1 MSTKSPDVICTP
13 PAPEAA
19 LTLAEMHALRWLL
32 VARCNKCRLAVRVNL
47 ALLIR
52 VHGPDWI
59 WWGRQP
65 PCPGVDCRDGR
76 LTYIARSI
84 KGGSPRSLASE
95 APQRC
100 IELWKLKRGQFY
112 PGPR

>member
-1 MSTKSPDVICTP
+1 MSSKAPDVICRP
-13 PAPEAA
+13 PAPETA

-52 VHGPDWI
+52 VHGPDCI
-59 WWGRQP
+59 WWGHQP
-65 PCPGVDCRDGR
+65 PCPGLDCRDGR
-76 LTYIARSI
+76 LTYTAQSI
-84 KGGSPRSLASE
+84 KGGSARSLAAK
-95 APQRC
+95 APERC
-100 IELWKLKRGQFY
+100 IALWKQKRGQFH